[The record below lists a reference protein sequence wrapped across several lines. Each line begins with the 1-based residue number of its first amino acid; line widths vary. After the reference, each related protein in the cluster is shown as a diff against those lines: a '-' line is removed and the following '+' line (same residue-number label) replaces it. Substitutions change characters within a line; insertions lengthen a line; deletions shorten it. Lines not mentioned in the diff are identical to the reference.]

1 MEVNNETPSPQEGNP
16 YFAGQTKI
24 SEHHLQHF
32 LSPILTAANSAGFE
46 PFTYNFT
53 GYELRIGK
61 ELAEELHKISRAELA
76 VCKALMNQVADL
88 LLETNGEHAE
98 FLSTPIKDMNFST
111 RTYHGLIGRMPV
123 RCSTML
129 DVAKL
134 GSKRVARLRMIGSKS
149 VEEIRQAFIK
159 AGCIH
164 LFNRDVHEES

>member
-1 MEVNNETPSPQEGNP
+1 METNNETPIPQEGNRL
-16 YFAGQTKI
+16 FAGQTKI
-24 SEHHLQHF
+24 SDHHLQHF

-61 ELAEELHKISRAELA
+61 ELAAELLKISLAHLA

-98 FLSTPIKDMNFST
+98 FLSTPIKDMGLST
-111 RTYHGLIGRMPV
+111 RTYHGLKGSGDCTI
-123 RCSTML
+123 ML

-134 GSKRVARLRMIGSKS
+134 GSYGVSRLRMLGTKS
-149 VEEIRQAFIK
+149 VDEIRRVFIK
-159 AGCIH
+159 AGCVE
-164 LFNRDVHEES
+164 LFDTKRP